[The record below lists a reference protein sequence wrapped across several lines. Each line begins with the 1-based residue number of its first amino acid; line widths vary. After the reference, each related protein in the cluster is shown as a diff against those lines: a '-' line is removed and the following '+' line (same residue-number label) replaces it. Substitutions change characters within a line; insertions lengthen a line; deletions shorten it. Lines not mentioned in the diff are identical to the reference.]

1 MLETTEIFFV
11 KRKFTS
17 LKNLIKVLIVFKP
30 VAINGS
36 YFELIRAKQL
46 FSIIIP
52 WSRDKCNLSIFPEIK
67 E

>member
-52 WSRDKCNLSIFPEIK
+52 
-67 E
+67 